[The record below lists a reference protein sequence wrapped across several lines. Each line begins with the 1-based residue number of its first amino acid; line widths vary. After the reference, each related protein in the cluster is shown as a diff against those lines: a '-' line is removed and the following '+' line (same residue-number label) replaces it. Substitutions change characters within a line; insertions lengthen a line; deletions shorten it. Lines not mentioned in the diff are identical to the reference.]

1 MREIYIQHAEI
12 FPLEI
17 RKLLRSL
24 CESAFFSHGLLTGS
38 WIFPI
43 YEYAFKIRYPL
54 KTFDIDFAVNLASL
68 GSLKSVDLEKALNAL
83 GYVTVFDYRTG
94 LRKYSKE
101 GFEIEFLVQRRD
113 SRDADHI
120 PIKQLNVTATPLPF
134 LDILFQATLVVNLG
148 EFKVKIPSPEALF
161 VHKLIIAQRRNNVV
175 KQENDLSQ
183 CRALIPALCHEKLV
197 QLIRSLKFSIKT
209 KKAILTSCRDVNFP
223 PQSLE
228 L

>member
-1 MREIYIQHAEI
+1 MKEICIQNAEI

-17 RKLLRSL
+17 HKLLRTL
-24 CESAFFSHGLLTGS
+24 YESGFFSHGLLTGS
-38 WIFPI
+38 WIFPL

-120 PIKQLNVTATPLPF
+120 PIKESNISNATSAHSCRITPL
-134 LDILFQATLVVNLG
+134 
-148 EFKVKIPSPEALF
+148 
-161 VHKLIIAQRRNNVV
+161 
-175 KQENDLSQ
+175 
-183 CRALIPALCHEKLV
+183 
-197 QLIRSLKFSIKT
+197 
-209 KKAILTSCRDVNFP
+209 
-223 PQSLE
+223 
-228 L
+228 